1 MGFQTCSLLYDIVN
15 GLDVMITYKVWI
27 RTLSS

>member
-27 RTLSS
+27 

>member
-1 MGFQTCSLLYDIVN
+1 MGFQTCSLLNDIVN

-27 RTLSS
+27 